1 MIIDGFNTVL
11 RTLVTAYARVF
22 EPVNPFVGLAV
33 ASCLLGIAMLWV
45 VGKTS
50 NQGAIQRAKKLM
62 QAHLLEMRLYRDEP
76 ILLFRAQGN
85 LLLNNARYLGHM
97 LRPALFLVVPMVLL
111 YGHFD
116 AIYGRRPLRVG
127 ESALLA
133 ADTALSGSELSLSA
147 SGSFQVDSVPVTALA
162 SGQVVWRIR
171 ATGEGA
177 ADLKVE
183 TPQGS
188 IHKRAVAGDD
198 QPYVSASR
206 ASTWWERLLLAP
218 GENGYASTEVHS
230 VGIEYP
236 AAEIGLGG
244 WDTHWVI
251 WFLGISILSAYLLKG
266 LFGIVL

>member
-11 RTLVTAYARVF
+11 RTLITAYARVF
-22 EPVNPFVGLAV
+22 EPAPPLVGLFV
-33 ASCLLGIAMLWV
+33 ASCLIGAAMLWV

-50 NQGAIQRAKKLM
+50 NQRAIERAKKLM

-76 ILLFRAQGN
+76 ILLFKAQGN

-97 LRPALFLVVPMVLL
+97 LRPALFLALPMVVL

-133 ADTALSGSELSLSA
+133 ADTELSGSELSLSA
-147 SGSFQVDSVPVTALA
+147 TGPFHVDSVPVTALA
-162 SGQVVWRIR
+162 AGQVVWRIR
-171 ATGEGA
+171 ATGAGLT
-177 ADLKVE
+177 DIKLE
-183 TPQGS
+183 TPRGS
-188 IHKRAVAGDD
+188 IEKRAIAGDD

-206 ASTWWERLLLAP
+206 ASAWWERLLLAP
-218 GENGYASTEVHS
+218 GESGYASTEVRS
-230 VGIEYP
+230 VDIAYP
-236 AAEIGLGG
+236 ATEIGIGG
-244 WDTHWVI
+244 WETHWVI

-266 LFGIVL
+266 FFGIVL